1 MSGGCRVQT
10 MDVLIA
16 LLKPKQDASRMAQQ
30 QQQPEANGSSNG
42 LHSAFADVSSS
53 ASAELDAS
61 IKQATAQV

>member
-1 MSGGCRVQT
+1 

-16 LLKPKQDASRMAQQ
+16 LLKPKQDASGLAQQ
-30 QQQPEANGSSNG
+30 QQQSEDSPSSNG
-42 LHSAFADVSSS
+42 VHSAFADVPSS